1 MKNNKLLSVMLII
14 MVAITLIS
22 VVALVVIMKFTDNEE
37 TKEPT
42 ADEIVESSVDI
53 PEITTNLADERFI
66 KVAFKLQ
73 TDSKKAKEEA
83 EKRNFQIQN
92 IIIEELSEMKTEDFN
107 GKQGKVA
114 LRNRLKEEMNKLM
127 QEGKILEVYIT
138 SFIIQ

>member
-22 VVALVVIMKFTDNEE
+22 VVALVVIMKFTGDDE

-53 PEITTNLADERFI
+53 PEITTNLADDHFI

-92 IIIEELSEMKTEDFN
+92 IIIEQLSEMKAEDFH
-107 GKQGKVA
+107 GKQGKAA

-127 QEGKILEVYIT
+127 QEGKIVEVYIT

>member
-22 VVALVVIMKFTDNEE
+22 VVALVVMMRFTGDDE
-37 TKEPT
+37 KKAPT

-53 PEITTNLADERFI
+53 PEITTNLSDDRFI
-66 KVAFKLQ
+66 KIAFKFQ
-73 TDSKKAKEEA
+73 TDGKKAKEEA

-92 IIIEELSEMKTEDFN
+92 IIIEELSEMKAEDFK

-114 LRNRLKEEMNKLM
+114 LENRLKEETNKLM
-127 QEGKILEVYIT
+127 QEGKIVQVYIT
-138 SFIIQ
+138 SFILQ